1 MVAELTAAND
11 NAPRPAA
18 FDAAITA
25 YIPGLQKLA
34 RRYTK
39 TPEQRDDLVSDT
51 VIYALD
57 KWRNF
62 RPHDDGTAGM
72 WTWLSWQM
80 RAVVSNARSAAVN
93 RRKNMTF
100 VAMDDAVNLPST
112 PAGQESSA
120 DLSVVLGQIGGLK
133 HGDVLMRRAMGDKLV
148 DIAEERGLSVE
159 RIRQFEVGAR
169 RKLMELAA

>member
-1 MVAELTAAND
+1 MTPANN

-18 FDAAITA
+18 FDAAVMA
-25 YIPGLQKLA
+25 YMPGLQKLA

-39 TPEQRDDLVSDT
+39 TQEQRDDLVSDT

-62 RPHDDGTAGM
+62 RPIDDGMAGM
-72 WTWLSWQM
+72 WMWLSWQM

-93 RRKNMTF
+93 RRKHMTF
-100 VAMDDAVNLPST
+100 VSMDDVVTMPST
-112 PAGQESSA
+112 PAGQEDSA
-120 DLSVVLGQIGGLK
+120 DLSVILGQINGLK
-133 HGDVLMRRAMGDKLV
+133 HGDVLMRRAMGDKLG
-148 DIAEERGLSVE
+148 DIAKERGLSVE

-169 RKLMELAA
+169 RQLKELAA